1 MNYLAVLSEITNY
14 YINLLIV
21 QYHNKP
27 KARATVELI
36 ANLIWMNMIIFQI
49 RDAFDW
55 RSAVGK
61 QLDIIADWVGLN
73 RFYDGKWIFTRPWF
87 SLIDWDSTPNNLQ
100 GGFSTFSNFEELK
113 GGILD
118 YDEINPSQNS
128 LSDDDFRLLI
138 GLKII
143 KNSINFTAK
152 NIDDAIWSYFGNTYY
167 SNESIFEGT
176 VLYTDKH
183 YANAY
188 GTVKSFSSNHIVIAD
203 SNNPSIV
210 LYDGYYN
217 LKSGTNS
224 FVYNLGKVYTKWNG
238 KKIEYWHDPELSVMM
253 QVAGLKNVLPHPTG
267 TYIELKE
274 LSYV

>member
-1 MNYLAVLSEITNY
+1 M
-14 YINLLIV
+14 
-21 QYHNKP
+21 
-27 KARATVELI
+27 
-36 ANLIWMNMIIFQI
+36 
-49 RDAFDW
+49 
-55 RSAVGK
+55 
-61 QLDIIADWVGLN
+61 
-73 RFYDGKWIFTRPWF
+73 
-87 SLIDWDSTPNNLQ
+87 
-100 GGFSTFSNFEELK
+100 
-113 GGILD
+113 
-118 YDEINPSQNS
+118 
-128 LSDDDFRLLI
+128 
-138 GLKII
+138 
-143 KNSINFTAK
+143 K
-152 NIDDAIWSYFGNTYY
+152 NIDDAIWSYFGNIYY

-176 VLYTDKH
+176 VLYTDEH
-183 YANAY
+183 YTNAY

-253 QVAGLKNVLPHPTG
+253 QVTGLKNVLPHPTG